1 MKNSTDFHTLHHSQT
16 HFVMK
21 TTYDIKIS
29 QILLFKIVEFTHF
42 NFFHESPYCLIT
54 THLKWD
60 FRKLFYHAVLQFVLK
75 LQESIKVT
83 FFNSNDELIKQFI
96 SINLVE
102 ISSKRVKFWGAFV
115 SSHII
120 VITATWHT
128 NKVFKASNHSNIPE
142 DNKQTFS
149 ANRPCSGCR
158 RHLSKLVVSCRNE
171 KVGKK

>member
-1 MKNSTDFHTLHHSQT
+1 M
-16 HFVMK
+16 
-21 TTYDIKIS
+21 
-29 QILLFKIVEFTHF
+29 
-42 NFFHESPYCLIT
+42 
-54 THLKWD
+54 
-60 FRKLFYHAVLQFVLK
+60 LQFVLK
-75 LQESIKVT
+75 LQELIKMS
-83 FFNSNDELIKQFI
+83 FFDSDYELIKQFI

-115 SSHII
+115 SSHIV

-171 KVGKK
+171 KVGKKGKK